1 MLYKLLFGSIILT
14 ALDSFY
20 ISIIKKR
27 FLNMIKNIQGSNVK
41 INIFGLLMS
50 YFFLI
55 MGLYF
60 IFKNKIN
67 YKDAFLFGLI
77 IYGVYDMTNM
87 ALFNKWSLFISII
100 DILWGGILFSSTT
113 YLSNLII

>member
-1 MLYKLLFGSIILT
+1 MLYKLLLASIILT

-20 ISIIKKR
+20 ISIMKKR
-27 FLNMIKNIQGSNVK
+27 FLNMIKNIQGENVK
-41 INIFGLLMS
+41 INIFGFLMS

-55 MGLYF
+55 FGLYF

-67 YKDAFLFGLI
+67 YKDAFLLGLI

-87 ALFNKWSLFISII
+87 ALFKKWSLILSII
-100 DILWGGILFSSTT
+100 DILWGGVLFSITV
-113 YLSNLII
+113 YLSSFI